1 MGVATEHRPLP
12 EEAGVSRLTPL
23 PSEFI
28 REVIDMKLRHLL
40 LVLLAALAL
49 VFSGCGDDG
58 DEAEITPSPTSDS
71 SAASSP
77 TPAAFPV
84 SITDDNDV
92 SVTVETAPER
102 IVALAPSFV
111 EVLFAIGAGDAIV
124 AADENTDYPP
134 EAASIPK
141 ISGFEP
147 SVEGIASY
155 EPDLVLI
162 VFDPGGLQDALGQ
175 LGINTLF
182 LASPESIEGTFA
194 QIELLGRAAGRSAA
208 AQGLAGQMQAVI
220 EGIKAKLPAGATG
233 PRVYHEVDNTYY
245 SAGPGS
251 FVHDLYVT
259 LRAQNIAEST
269 GEAFPQLSAEAII
282 QADPEVIILADEFAG
297 ESADTVAARAGW
309 SEVSAVKGG
318 RVYTIDPNIASRPG
332 PRLVDALEMLA
343 RLLYPEAF

>member
-1 MGVATEHRPLP
+1 
-12 EEAGVSRLTPL
+12 
-23 PSEFI
+23 
-28 REVIDMKLRHLL
+28 MKLRDLL
-40 LVLLAALAL
+40 LVLLAAFVLA
-49 VFSGCGDDG
+49 FAACGDDDDEEADTTPTPTADAAG
-58 DEAEITPSPTSDS
+58 DASPTV
-71 SAASSP
+71 
-77 TPAAFPV
+77 AAFPV

-92 SVTVETAPER
+92 KVTLEAAPER

-124 AADENTDYPP
+124 AADENTDYPD

-182 LASPESIEGTFA
+182 LGSPDSIDGTFA
-194 QIELLGRAAGRSAA
+194 QIETLGTAVGRAAA
-208 AQGLAGQMQAVI
+208 AQGLVGQMQAVI
-220 EGIKAKLPAGATG
+220 QGITAKLPAGVKG

-251 FVHDLYVT
+251 FVHDLYAA
-259 LRAQNIAEST
+259 LGAQNIAEPT

-282 QADPEVIILADEFAG
+282 EANPEVIILADEIAG

-309 SEVSAVKGG
+309 DQISAVQSG
-318 RVYTIDPNIASRPG
+318 RVFAIDPNIVSRPG

-343 RLLYPEAF
+343 RHLYPESF

>member
-1 MGVATEHRPLP
+1 
-12 EEAGVSRLTPL
+12 L

-40 LVLLAALAL
+40 LVLLAAIALA
-49 VFSGCGDDG
+49 FSACGDDG
-58 DEAEITPSPTSDS
+58 DEAEITPSPTLNS
-71 SAASSP
+71 SAAPSP
-77 TPAAFPV
+77 APAAFPV
-84 SITDDNDV
+84 SITDDNGV
-92 SVTVETAPER
+92 SVTLETAPER

-111 EVLFAIGAGDAIV
+111 EVLYAIGAGDTIV

-134 EAASIPK
+134 EAESIPK

-155 EPDLVLI
+155 EPDLVVI

-182 LASPESIEGTFA
+182 LASPDSIEGTFV
-194 QIELLGRAAGRSAA
+194 QIELLGRAVGRSAA
-208 AQGLAGQMQAVI
+208 AKGLVGQMRAVI
-220 EGIKAKLPAGATG
+220 EGIKAKLPAGAVG

-251 FVHDLYVT
+251 FVHDFYAT
-259 LRAQNIAEST
+259 LGAQNIAEST
-269 GEAFPQLSAEAII
+269 GQAFPQLNAEAII
-282 QADPEVIILADEFAG
+282 RADPEVIILADEFAG

-309 SEVSAVKGG
+309 SKISAVKGG
-318 RVYTIDPNIASRPG
+318 RVFTIDPNIVSRPG

-343 RLLYPEAF
+343 RLLYPEVY